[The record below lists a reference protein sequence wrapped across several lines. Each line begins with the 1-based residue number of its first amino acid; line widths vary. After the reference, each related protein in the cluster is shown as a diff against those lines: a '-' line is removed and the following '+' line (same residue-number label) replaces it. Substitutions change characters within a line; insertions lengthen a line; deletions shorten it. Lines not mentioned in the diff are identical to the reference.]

1 MHESMCAAIASAA
14 KAAGVALQVGH
25 VVRYDPVMQA
35 IKSLGDLH
43 PRHLELHRISPMT
56 FRSVDVGVVLDMM
69 IHDLDLLTM
78 LVGGVP
84 DDVQASAVAVLGEA
98 EDVANVRMTYPPDAD
113 GHCCVANV
121 TASRLAMKTERTLR
135 IISEDVYVSA
145 DFVDRKIKVI
155 RKAANAEQLADLRKR
170 LAAGED
176 LSNVNYLELVQFEDL
191 KIADAEPLRLQAEDF
206 LRSVRTGERPPVD
219 AEAGSLAVTLA
230 ERIVQQAR
238 GGQLSLA

>member
-1 MHESMCAAIASAA
+1 
-14 KAAGVALQVGH
+14 
-25 VVRYDPVMQA
+25 
-35 IKSLGDLH
+35 
-43 PRHLELHRISPMT
+43 
-56 FRSVDVGVVLDMM
+56 MM

-98 EDVANVRMTYPPDAD
+98 EDVANVRMTYPPNAE

-135 IISEDVYVSA
+135 IISEEIYVSA
-145 DFVDRKIKVI
+145 DFVERKVKVI
-155 RKAANAEQLADLRKR
+155 RKAANAEQLADLRTR

-176 LSNVNYLELVQFEDL
+176 LSDVNYLELVQFEDL
-191 KIADAEPLRLQAEDF
+191 EVADAEPLRLQAEDF
-206 LRSVRTGERPPVD
+206 LQSVRTGEQPPVD
-219 AEAGSLAVTLA
+219 AQAGSLAVTLA

>member
-1 MHESMCAAIASAA
+1 
-14 KAAGVALQVGH
+14 
-25 VVRYDPVMQA
+25 
-35 IKSLGDLH
+35 
-43 PRHLELHRISPMT
+43 MT

-98 EDVANVRMTYPPDAD
+98 EDVANVRMTYSPDSD
-113 GHCCVANV
+113 GHSCVANV

-135 IISEDVYVSA
+135 IISEDIYVSA
-145 DFVDRKIKVI
+145 DFVERKVKVI
-155 RKAANAEQLADLRKR
+155 RKSANAEQLADLRTR

-176 LSNVNYLELVQFEDL
+176 LSDVNYLELIQFEDL
-191 KIADAEPLRLQAEDF
+191 QVADAEPLKLQAEDF
-206 LRSVRTGERPPVD
+206 LRCVRTGEHPPVD
-219 AEAGSLAVTLA
+219 ADAGSLAVTLA

-238 GGQLSLA
+238 GGQLSLT